1 MGTRKISQLDTIS
14 DSNLSGEAILPVVV
28 SDPLIPNRK
37 AKINQLFKG
46 LAQGTKSAPG
56 LCFDLDRDSGLYQN
70 AYDQLGIA
78 FGDGGFYCTRIDN
91 GNSSTS
97 LYITAVDDAANNTDI
112 VLAPKGTGAIKV
124 TGNFII
130 SDQTFILEDAQGP
143 KARFEVSNVG
153 TGTNTRIFTLPAI
166 TSGNGT
172 TVVGSDTQQTL
183 TNKTILIDEDNLV
196 LVDGTEEAIFQI
208 NWATTSSARRSY
220 FLPDAGT
227 VTTTAEPTATA
238 STLIDTKSEQT
249 LLTKTLVDL
258 KLAANAETATNYAI
272 FNTSALTANRTL
284 TVPDLSLTLVGT
296 TTTQTISNKSYEGLL
311 LVDNTDATKKISF
324 NVANANTSTNEI
336 FRFPNTDNL
345 NRGADTYNILV
356 SEKSAGELFN
366 KSLNSP
372 VVKTTGNT
380 SGQVTLS
387 AEGIT
392 GPRTIKFPDAD
403 ATLLS
408 TQNVTLDDV
417 TFGAGI
423 GANNLTGQ
431 TRQQQ
436 FFYSGF

>member
-46 LAQGTKSAPG
+46 LAQGTKTAPG

-97 LYITAVDDAANNTDI
+97 LYITAVDDSANNTDI

-272 FNTSALTANRTL
+272 FNTSALTANRTI

-336 FRFPNTDNL
+336 FRFPNTDSL

-356 SEKSAGELFN
+356 TEKSAGELFN
-366 KSLNSP
+366 KTLNSP

-380 SGQVTLS
+380 AGQVTLS
-387 AEGIT
+387 AEGIS